1 MKRVLFIADMNDI
14 VKNMNEAML
23 PFFQVQLCTA
33 DEEFI
38 RKMIPIYQPDIV
50 LVFLNQLRLIQV
62 QELKVI
68 LDENEKL
75 PVIMVGSMYEFRE
88 YLLDILLVCHSRQK
102 YNRKLCKSW
111 RRADRLQHHFAINH
125 RHFVI
130 KENKLRTVLLHDL
143 KRL

>member
-1 MKRVLFIADMNDI
+1 MNDI

-75 PVIMVGSMYEFRE
+75 PVIMWEACMNFASMA
-88 YLLDILLVCHSRQK
+88 LMT
-102 YNRKLCKSW
+102 
-111 RRADRLQHHFAINH
+111 AISG
-125 RHFVI
+125 VW
-130 KENKLRTVLLHDL
+130 
-143 KRL
+143 

>member
-68 LDENEKL
+68 LDESGKH
-75 PVIMVGSMYEFRE
+75 V
-88 YLLDILLVCHSRQK
+88 
-102 YNRKLCKSW
+102 
-111 RRADRLQHHFAINH
+111 
-125 RHFVI
+125 
-130 KENKLRTVLLHDL
+130 
-143 KRL
+143 